1 MPRKRKRKSKMTI
14 TISGGRRGR
23 KSKLASASFADLQ
36 NELHRRQEQVQTLL
50 TARERLSAELQELE
64 QLIES
69 VGGSDIGLGVV
80 APMRRRGPGRPP
92 GSGKGRKAMSVAAP
106 RHGRRGPRTRNA
118 ANLADSLASVLKG
131 KTMGVSEVATAVQR
145 AGYKT
150 TSPNFRTIVNQAL
163 LANPSMFKK
172 VSRGQY
178 TAK

>member
-1 MPRKRKRKSKMTI
+1 MTI

-23 KSKLASASFADLQ
+23 KSRLASASFADLQ
-36 NELHRRQEQVQTLL
+36 NELRRRQEQVQTLI

-64 QLIES
+64 GLIES

-92 GSGKGRKAMSVAAP
+92 GSGKGRRIMRGAAP
-106 RHGRRGPRTRNA
+106 RHGRTGPRARNT
-118 ANLADSLASVLKG
+118 NSLAESLASVLKG
-131 KTMGVSEVATAVQR
+131 KTMGVSEVAEAVQR

-150 TSPNFRTIVNQAL
+150 SSPNFRTIVNQAL
-163 LANPSMFKK
+163 LSNRGKFKK
-172 VSRGQY
+172 VARGQY

>member
-1 MPRKRKRKSKMTI
+1 
-14 TISGGRRGR
+14 
-23 KSKLASASFADLQ
+23 
-36 NELHRRQEQVQTLL
+36 
-50 TARERLSAELQELE
+50 
-64 QLIES
+64 
-69 VGGSDIGLGVV
+69 
-80 APMRRRGPGRPP
+80 
-92 GSGKGRKAMSVAAP
+92 MSVAAP